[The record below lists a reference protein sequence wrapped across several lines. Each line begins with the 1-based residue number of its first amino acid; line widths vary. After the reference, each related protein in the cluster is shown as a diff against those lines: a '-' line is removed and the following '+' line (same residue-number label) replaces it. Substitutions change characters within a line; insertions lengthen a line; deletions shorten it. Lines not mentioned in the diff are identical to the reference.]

1 MGQRHAAH
9 VHAAAVRRDVL
20 VEFGDLPAQKVGFR
34 VLLQKGALQRKAF
47 GMGDVVAVH
56 TENIVVRAVFDAG
69 VQGFAQADILRQRHD
84 FERQARLPFIQG
96 SLQILRDFAVQ
107 HHHDFVCRLR
117 LRVQAL
123 QAFVQ
128 ERGLFAPV
136 NRH

>member
-1 MGQRHAAH
+1 MP
-9 VHAAAVRRDVL
+9 
-20 VEFGDLPAQKVGFR
+20 VEFGDLSAQKVGFR

-56 TENIVVRAVFDAG
+56 AENIVVRAVFDAR

-84 FERQARLPFIQG
+84 FKRQAALPFVQS

-107 HHHDFVCRLR
+107 HHHDFVCRLL

-128 ERGLFAPV
+128 ECGLFAPV